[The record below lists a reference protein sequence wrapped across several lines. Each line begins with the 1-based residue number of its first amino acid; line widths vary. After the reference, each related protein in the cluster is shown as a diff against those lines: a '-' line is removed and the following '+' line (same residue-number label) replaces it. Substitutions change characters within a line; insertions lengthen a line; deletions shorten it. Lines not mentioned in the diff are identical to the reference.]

1 TPCRKTPADPN
12 DALLAAYLDHL
23 FRVRG
28 LEPKTC
34 EGLLLAARRS
44 LIWLR
49 HGGALERARWR
60 RVGQEHSRAADPRP
74 GMQDVVCKRR
84 SCFVQERNDSV
95 ALPLGSPHKD
105 FCGCVSS
112 EGWHVQQGKGLPG
125 QESE

>member
-1 TPCRKTPADPN
+1 DASVAQEIGDLIDRAPLPDELCRQAMAQQMCTRGPGKLNPASFQSRTDDPRN
-12 DALLAAYLDHL
+12 
-23 FRVRG
+23 G
-28 LEPKTC
+28 
-34 EGLLLAARRS
+34 
-44 LIWLR
+44 
-49 HGGALERARWR
+49 GGALERARWR

-112 EGWHVQQGKGLPG
+112 EGW
-125 QESE
+125 